1 MLQCC
6 EIQDWML
13 KITWIHYVR
22 LAWKIL
28 SSKKAVGHLGSGMPT
43 TANGAPSF
51 PITGTLKAKSETEA
65 SPSEQKKNYGYV
77 WRQRH
82 REGFRQRWVVL
93 DGEGFLEVVVAFGTG
108 VNLNNLKYPET
119 WHWTL
124 IIMFKSRMVDLFVN
138 GKNDYCKKRFW
149 LILERWAP

>member
-1 MLQCC
+1 
-6 EIQDWML
+6 
-13 KITWIHYVR
+13 
-22 LAWKIL
+22 
-28 SSKKAVGHLGSGMPT
+28 MPT
-43 TANGAPSF
+43 TANEAPSF

-82 REGFRQRWVVL
+82 GEGFRQRWVVL

-119 WHWTL
+119 
-124 IIMFKSRMVDLFVN
+124 
-138 GKNDYCKKRFW
+138 
-149 LILERWAP
+149 